1 MFQDRKQIIL
11 SFFFLV
17 CGIYL
22 MRLLYLQVIDD
33 QYHVLGS
40 TGALKKEVQIP
51 LRGQIYDRNG
61 KLLVANVD
69 VYDMYVTPYKVKPMD
84 TTMFCRLF
92 NISKTYFDSTMTIA
106 KSYSRNRA
114 TIFLRQLS
122 KEDYARVAD
131 AMVSFPGFTFELSF
145 FRTYPAHTMAN
156 ALGYI
161 GEISKKKYEE
171 QEVEYYRS
179 GDYIGITGLEKQ
191 YESELRGRRGV
202 KFTMMNVHGEDK
214 GSYAN
219 GEYDTLAVIGK
230 NLISTVDVD
239 VQQLA
244 DSLFQGKTGCAVAI
258 EPSTGEVLA
267 IGSYPYYDP
276 NILSG
281 KQFSKFFKELNRN
294 PDKPLNDRVATGF
307 FRPGSTFKLAQA
319 LVALQLGSITPS
331 TAFPLGG
338 APVKCHN
345 HPGSPND
352 LHNAVRFS
360 CNPYFYHVFRK
371 TMSFTNETNPFK
383 AAPIM
388 LSKWH
393 DMIEKFGYGQ
403 KLGIDLPSES
413 SGLLPNVKYYDKRY
427 GSLQWKFSNIYSLSI
442 GEGEVSI
449 NMLKMANLAATI
461 ANRGYWI
468 TPHLLKGFGQNGKGV
483 DPQLRQIHKTGIDSQ
498 NYEAIIGGMQDAVE
512 RGTVGGGAG
521 IVEGIAICGKTGTS
535 QNKKGRDN
543 SIFIAF
549 APRYNP
555 KIAIAVMVQ
564 NAGFGGS
571 VAAPIATLMIEKYLK
586 RKIERVALKER
597 MMNLSIKTVEAMAG
611 GGANRT
617 KTTPSSATEK
627 TASPVS
633 PSKEGNKPQKEV
645 TKPVKTAFV
654 KPKEINQKS
663 TK

>member
-22 MRLLYLQVIDD
+22 FRLLYLQVIDE
-33 QYHVLGS
+33 QYHTLGS
-40 TGALKKEVQIP
+40 TGALKRAIQIP
-51 LRGQIYDRNG
+51 LRGQVYDRNG

-69 VYDMYVTPYKVKPMD
+69 VYDVYVTPYKVKQMD

-92 NISKTYFDSTMTIA
+92 NITHSYFDSTMTIA
-106 KSYSRNRA
+106 KSYSRNRS
-114 TIFLRQLS
+114 TLFLRQLS

-131 AMVSFPGFTFELSF
+131 AMVGFPGFTFELSF

-161 GEISKKKYEE
+161 GEISKKAYED

-179 GDYIGITGLEKQ
+179 GDYVGITGLEKQ

-214 GSYAN
+214 GSYAD
-219 GEYDTLAVIGK
+219 GKYDTLAVIGK

-258 EPSTGEVLA
+258 EPSTGEILA

-276 NILSG
+276 NTLSG
-281 KQFSKFFKELNRN
+281 KQFSKYFKELYKN

-307 FRPGSTFKLAQA
+307 FRPGSTFKLVQS
-319 LVALQLGSITPS
+319 LVGLQLGSITPE
-331 TAFPLGG
+331 TVFACGN

-345 HPGSPND
+345 HPSGD

-371 TMSFTNETNPFK
+371 TMSETSETNPFK

-393 DMIEKFGYGQ
+393 DMVEKFGYGQ

-413 SGLLPNVKYYDKRY
+413 SGLLPNTKYYNKRY
-427 GSLQWKFSNIYSLSI
+427 GAFQWKFSNIYSLSI
-442 GEGEVSI
+442 GEGEISV

-468 TPHLLKGFGQNGKGV
+468 TPHLLKGFNQSGKGLN
-483 DPQLRQIHKTGIDSQ
+483 PQLKQVHKTDIDPQ

-512 RGTVGGGAG
+512 HGTVGGGAG
-521 IVEGIAICGKTGTS
+521 IVEGITICGKTGTS
-535 QNKKGRDN
+535 QNKKGKDN

-555 KIAIAVMVQ
+555 KIAVAVMVQ

-586 RKIERVALKER
+586 RKIERIALKER
-597 MMNLSIKTVEAMAG
+597 MMNLSIRTVEAMAAG
-611 GGANRT
+611 STSTVKPMAAPLARAM
-617 KTTPSSATEK
+617 KLPEK
-627 TASPVS
+627 QQ
-633 PSKEGNKPQKEV
+633 KEISKPQK
-645 TKPVKTAFV
+645 TAFI
-654 KPKEINQKS
+654 KPKEITQKS

>member
-11 SFFFLV
+11 SFFFLI

-22 MRLLYLQVIDD
+22 LRLLYLQVIDD
-33 QYHVLGS
+33 KYHELGS

-92 NISKTYFDSTMTIA
+92 NINKRYFDSTMVIA
-106 KSYSRNRA
+106 KTYSRNR
-114 TIFLRQLS
+114 TTLFLRQLS

-161 GEISKKKYEE
+161 GEISKKAYES
-171 QEVEYYRS
+171 QETEYYRS

-191 YESELRGRRGV
+191 YESELRGKRGV
-202 KFTMMNVHGEDK
+202 RFTMMNVHGENK

-219 GEYDTLAVIGK
+219 GENDTLAVIGK

-258 EPSTGEVLA
+258 EPSTGEILA

-281 KQFSKFFKELNRN
+281 KQFGKYFKELYRN

-319 LVALQLGSITPS
+319 LIALQLGAITPA

-360 CNPYFYHVFRK
+360 CNPYFYNVFRK
-371 TMSFTNETNPFK
+371 TMGNTPETNPFK

-393 DMIEKFGYGQ
+393 DMVEKFGYGQ

-427 GSLQWKFSNIYSLSI
+427 GSFQWKFSNIYSLSI
-442 GEGEVSI
+442 GEGEVSV

-461 ANRGYWI
+461 ANRGYWL
-468 TPHLLKGFGQNGKGV
+468 TPHLLKGFGQNGRGV
-483 DPQLRQIHKTGIDSQ
+483 SPELKKVHQTGIDAR
-498 NYEAIIGGMQDAVE
+498 NFEAIIGGMQDAVE
-512 RGTVGGGAG
+512 HGTVGGGAG

-535 QNKKGRDN
+535 QNNKKGRDN

-586 RKIERVALKER
+586 RKIERVAIKER
-597 MMNLSIKTVEAMAG
+597 MMNLSIKTFEAMTAG
-611 GGANRT
+611 GNSNEV
-617 KTTPSSATEK
+617 KTLPKPTAQILPKTP
-627 TASPVS
+627 V
-633 PSKEGNKPQKEV
+633 KPQKEAQ
-645 TKPVKTAFV
+645 KPAKTTFT
-654 KPKEINQKS
+654 KPKEINSKI

>member
-17 CGIYL
+17 CGIYSL
-22 MRLLYLQVIDD
+22 RLLYLQVIDD
-33 QYHVLGS
+33 KYHTVGS
-40 TGALKKEVQIP
+40 TNAIKKEVQIP

-92 NISKTYFDSTMTIA
+92 NITKSYFDSTMTVA
-106 KSYSRNRA
+106 KTYSRSR
-114 TIFLRQLS
+114 TTLFLRQLS
-122 KEDYARVAD
+122 KEDYGRVAD
-131 AMVSFPGFTFELSF
+131 AMLNFPGFTFELSF

-161 GEISKKKYEE
+161 GEISKKAYED

-202 KFTMMNVHGEDK
+202 KFTMMNVKGEDK

-230 NLISTVDVD
+230 NLLSTVDLD

-258 EPSTGEVLA
+258 EPSTGEILA

-281 KQFSKFFKELNRN
+281 KQFSKYFKELYRN

-307 FRPGSTFKLAQA
+307 FRPGSTFKLVQS
-319 LVALQLGSITPS
+319 LVGLQLGSITPS
-331 TAFPLGG
+331 TVFICGN
-338 APVKCHN
+338 APVKCHG
-345 HPGSPND
+345 HPSGD

-371 TMSFTNETNPFK
+371 TMAETSETSPFK

-393 DMIEKFGYGQ
+393 DMVKKFGYGQ

-413 SGLLPNVKYYDKRY
+413 SGLLPNVQYYDKRY
-427 GSLQWKFSNIYSLSI
+427 GSFQWKFSNIYSLSI
-442 GEGEVSI
+442 GEGEISV

-468 TPHLLKGFGQNGKGV
+468 TPHLVKGFGQIGKGV
-483 DPQLRQIHKTGIDSQ
+483 NAQLRQIHKTDIDSK
-498 NYEAIIGGMQDAVE
+498 NFEAIIGGMQDAVE
-512 RGTVGGGAG
+512 HGTVGGGNG
-521 IVEGIAICGKTGTS
+521 IVEGITICGKTGTS
-535 QNKKGRDN
+535 QNKKGKDN

-586 RKIERVALKER
+586 RKVERTALKER
-597 MMNLSIKTVEAMAG
+597 MMNWSIKTVEAMAAG
-611 GGANRT
+611 STSTANSVSEPTQQST
-617 KTTPSSATEK
+617 KSLPKTP
-627 TASPVS
+627 V
-633 PSKEGNKPQKEV
+633 KPQKEAA
-645 TKPVKTAFV
+645 KPVKIVFI
-654 KPKEINQKS
+654 KPKESTPNS

>member
-11 SFFFLV
+11 SFFFLI

-22 MRLLYLQVIDD
+22 IRLLYLQVIDD
-33 QYHVLGS
+33 KYHALGS

-92 NISKTYFDSTMTIA
+92 NINKNYFDSTMTLA
-106 KSYSRNRA
+106 KTFSRNRA
-114 TIFLRQLS
+114 TLFLRQLS
-122 KEDYARVAD
+122 KEDYARVSD

-161 GEISKKKYEE
+161 GEISKKAYED
-171 QEVEYYRS
+171 QAVEYYRS

-191 YESELRGRRGV
+191 YEAELRGKRGV
-202 KFTMMNVHGEDK
+202 RFTMMNVHGEDK

-219 GEYDTLAVIGK
+219 GENDTLAVIGK
-230 NLISTVDVD
+230 NLISTVDVE

-281 KQFSKFFKELNRN
+281 KQFSKYFKELYKN

-319 LVALQLGSITPS
+319 LVALQLGAITPS

-360 CNPYFYHVFRK
+360 CNPYFYNVFRK
-371 TMSFTNETNPFK
+371 TMGYTSETNPFK

-393 DMIEKFGYGQ
+393 DMVEKFGYGQ

-427 GSLQWKFSNIYSLSI
+427 GAFQWKFSNIYSLSI

-468 TPHLLKGFGQNGKGV
+468 TPHLLKGFGKNGNGV
-483 DPQLRQIHKTGIDSQ
+483 SPELKKVHKTDIAVQ

-535 QNKKGRDN
+535 QNNKKGRDN

-586 RKIERVALKER
+586 RKIERVAIKER
-597 MMNLSIKTVEAMAG
+597 MLNLSIKTFEAMSAG
-611 GGANRT
+611 GSSNEVKSLPVVPA
-617 KTTPSSATEK
+617 KPLTTLPT
-627 TASPVS
+627 
-633 PSKEGNKPQKEV
+633 KPQKEAQ
-645 TKPVKTAFV
+645 KPLKTTFT
-654 KPKEINQKS
+654 KPKEINPKI
-663 TK
+663 KK

>member
-11 SFFFLV
+11 SFFFLI
-17 CGIYL
+17 CGIYAF
-22 MRLLYLQVIDD
+22 RLFYLQVIDD
-33 QYHVLGS
+33 TYQTIGS
-40 TGALKKEVQIP
+40 TGALKKEVQVP

-92 NISKTYFDSTMTIA
+92 NITRSYFDSTMTAA

-114 TIFLRQLS
+114 TLFLRQLS

-131 AMVSFPGFTFELSF
+131 AMVNFPGFTFEQSF
-145 FRTYPAHTMAN
+145 FRTYPARTMAN

-161 GEISKKKYEE
+161 GEISKKAYEE

-179 GDYIGITGLEKQ
+179 GDYIGITGLEKE
-191 YESELRGRRGV
+191 YEMELRGRRGV
-202 KFTMMNVHGEDK
+202 KFTMMNVHGENK
-214 GSYAN
+214 GSYSN
-219 GEYDTLAVIGK
+219 GEFDTLAVIGK
-230 NLISTVDVD
+230 NLYTTVDVE

-258 EPSTGEVLA
+258 EPRSGEILA

-281 KQFSKFFKELNRN
+281 KQFAKNFKELYRN

-307 FRPGSTFKLAQA
+307 FRPGSTFKLVQA
-319 LVALQLGSITPS
+319 LVALQLGAITPE
-331 TAFPLGG
+331 TFYVCGN
-338 APVKCHN
+338 APVKCHG
-345 HPGSPND
+345 HPSGD

-360 CNPYFYHVFRK
+360 CNPYFYQVFRK
-371 TMSFTNETNPFK
+371 TMGMAGETNPFK
-383 AAPIM
+383 EAPIM

-393 DMIEKFGYGQ
+393 EMVAKFGYGQ

-413 SGLLPNVKYYDKRY
+413 SGLLPSVKYYDKRY
-427 GSLQWKFSNIYSLSI
+427 GQYQWKFSNIYSLSI
-442 GEGEVSI
+442 GEGEVSV

-461 ANRGYWI
+461 ANRGYWV
-468 TPHLLKGFGQNGKGV
+468 TPHLVRGIGQNGKGV
-483 DPQLRQIHKTGIDSQ
+483 KPEHREVHRTDIDTR
-498 NYEAIIGGMQDAVE
+498 NFEAIIGGMQDAVE

-521 IVEGIAICGKTGTS
+521 IVEGIEICGKTGTS
-535 QNKKGRDN
+535 QNKKGKDN

-571 VAAPIATLMIEKYLK
+571 YAAPIATLMIEKYLK
-586 RKIERVALKER
+586 RKIERTALKER
-597 MMNLSIKTVEAMAG
+597 MMNTHIKTVEAMAA
-611 GGANRT
+611 GANAKPIPST
-617 KTTPSSATEK
+617 TQDSKINTPSNSKPNAPVKPEKGATEK
-627 TASPVS
+627 VI
-633 PSKEGNKPQKEV
+633 
-645 TKPVKTAFV
+645 KTTFV
-654 KPKEINQKS
+654 KPKEQNVNQ

>member
-11 SFFFLV
+11 SFFFLI

-22 MRLLYLQVIDD
+22 LRLLYLQVIDD
-33 QYHVLGS
+33 QYHTIGS

-69 VYDMYVTPYKVKPMD
+69 VYDMYVTPYKVRPMD

-92 NISKTYFDSTMTIA
+92 NITRGYFDSTMTVA

-131 AMVSFPGFTFELSF
+131 AMVSFPGFNFELSF
-145 FRTYPAHTMAN
+145 FRTYPARTMAN

-161 GEISKKKYEE
+161 GEISKKAYEQ

-191 YESELRGRRGV
+191 YETELRGRRGV
-202 KFTMMNVHGEDK
+202 RFTMMNVHGENK
-214 GSYAN
+214 GPYAE

-230 NLISTVDVD
+230 NLYTTVDVE
-239 VQQLA
+239 VQQLV

-258 EPSTGEVLA
+258 EPSTGEILT

-281 KQFSKFFKELNRN
+281 KQFSKNFNILYRN

-307 FRPGSTFKLAQA
+307 FRPGSTFKLVQS
-319 LVALQLGSITPS
+319 LVGLQLGAINSET
-331 TAFPLGG
+331 FFVCGN
-338 APVKCHN
+338 APVKCHG
-345 HPGSPND
+345 HPSGD

-360 CNPYFYHVFRK
+360 CNPYFYHVFKK
-371 TMSFTNETNPFK
+371 TMAATPETNPFK

-393 DMIEKFGYGQ
+393 DMVAKFGYGQ

-427 GSLQWKFSNIYSLSI
+427 GSQQWKFSNIYSLSI
-442 GEGEVSI
+442 GEGEISV

-461 ANRGYWI
+461 ANRGHWV
-468 TPHLLKGFGQNGKGV
+468 TPHLVRGIGKNGAGV
-483 DPQLRQIHKTGIDSQ
+483 KPEYRQIHQTEIDRQ
-498 NYEAIIGGMQDAVE
+498 NFEAIIGGMQDAVE

-535 QNKKGRDN
+535 QNKKGKDN
-543 SIFIAF
+543 SVFIAF

-555 KIAIAVMVQ
+555 KIAVAVMVQ

-586 RKIERVALKER
+586 RKIERTAIKER
-597 MMNLSIKTVEAMAG
+597 MLNLSIKTVEAMAAG
-611 GGANRT
+611 GNVKDLRT
-617 KTTPSSATEK
+617 FKAEADKKEVPVKPTKPAKTPEKETPAPIKTTT
-627 TASPVS
+627 
-633 PSKEGNKPQKEV
+633 
-645 TKPVKTAFV
+645 FV
-654 KPKEINQKS
+654 KPKEVNLNS

>member
-17 CGIYL
+17 CTIYAL
-22 MRLLYLQVIDD
+22 RLFYLQVIDD
-33 QYHVLGS
+33 TYHTIGS

-69 VYDMYVTPYKVKPMD
+69 VYDMYVTPYKVKQID
-84 TTMFCRLF
+84 TTTFCRLF
-92 NISKTYFDSTMTIA
+92 NITRSYFDSTMTIA

-114 TIFLRQLS
+114 TLFLRQLS

-145 FRTYPAHTMAN
+145 FRTYPARTMAN

-161 GEISKKKYEE
+161 GEISKKAHEA

-179 GDYIGITGLEKQ
+179 GDYVGITGLEKQ
-191 YESELRGRRGV
+191 YEMDLRGRRGV
-202 KFTMMNVHGEDK
+202 KFTMMNVHGENK
-214 GSYAN
+214 GSYSN

-230 NLISTVDVD
+230 NLFTTVDVE

-258 EPSTGEVLA
+258 EPTTGEILA
-267 IGSYPYYDP
+267 MGSYPYYDP
-276 NILSG
+276 NMLSG
-281 KQFSKFFKELNRN
+281 KQFSKYFKELYKN

-307 FRPGSTFKLAQA
+307 FRPGSTFKLVQS
-319 LVALQLGSITPS
+319 LVALQLGSITPQ
-331 TAFPLGG
+331 TFFACGN
-338 APVKCHN
+338 APVKCHG
-345 HPGSPND
+345 HPSGD
-352 LHNAVRFS
+352 LHNAVRYS

-371 TMSFTNETNPFK
+371 TMSATPETNPFK

-393 DMIEKFGYGQ
+393 DMVEKFGYGQ

-413 SGLLPNVKYYDKRY
+413 SGLLPDVKYYDKRY
-427 GSLQWKFSNIYSLSI
+427 GSNQWKFSNIYSLSI
-442 GEGEVSI
+442 GEGEISV

-461 ANRGYWI
+461 ANRGYWV
-468 TPHLLKGFGQNGKGV
+468 TPHLVRGVGQNGKGV
-483 DPQLRQIHKTGIDSQ
+483 LPEHREVHRTDIEPRHF
-498 NYEAIIGGMQDAVE
+498 EAIIGGMQDAVE

-521 IVEGIAICGKTGTS
+521 IVEGIEICGKTGTS
-535 QNKKGRDN
+535 QNKKGKDN

-586 RKIERVALKER
+586 RKIERTDIKER
-597 MMNLSIKTVEAMAG
+597 MLNLSIKTVEAMAA
-611 GGANRT
+611 GGAAKT
-617 KTTPSSATEK
+617 IPVIKPESISKPTSKVPVAPTKPKKEVETSVKTT
-627 TASPVS
+627 
-633 PSKEGNKPQKEV
+633 
-645 TKPVKTAFV
+645 FI
-654 KPKEINQKS
+654 KPKEENLNK

>member
-22 MRLLYLQVIDD
+22 LRLLYLQVIDD
-33 QYHVLGS
+33 KYHTVGS
-40 TGALKKEVQIP
+40 TNAIKKEVQIP

-92 NISKTYFDSTMTIA
+92 NITKNYFDSTMTIA
-106 KSYSRNRA
+106 KTYSRSRT

-145 FRTYPAHTMAN
+145 FRTYPARTMAN

-161 GEISKKKYEE
+161 GEISKKAYEN

-202 KFTMMNVHGEDK
+202 KFTMMNVKGEDK
-214 GSYAN
+214 GSYAS

-230 NLISTVDVD
+230 NLISTVDVE

-258 EPSTGEVLA
+258 EPNTGEILA

-281 KQFSKFFKELNRN
+281 KQFSKYFNELYRN

-307 FRPGSTFKLAQA
+307 FRPGSTFKLVQS
-319 LVALQLGSITPS
+319 LVGLQLGSIDPS
-331 TAFPLGG
+331 TVFVCGN
-338 APVKCHN
+338 APVKCHR
-345 HPGSPND
+345 HPSGD

-371 TMSFTNETNPFK
+371 TMAATSETSPFK

-393 DMIEKFGYGQ
+393 DMVEKFGYGQ

-427 GSLQWKFSNIYSLSI
+427 GAFQWKFSNIYSLSI
-442 GEGEVSI
+442 GEGEISV

-468 TPHLLKGFGQNGKGV
+468 TPHLVKGFGQAGKGLN
-483 DPQLRQIHKTGIDSQ
+483 PQLRQVHKTDIDPK
-498 NYEAIIGGMQDAVE
+498 NFEAIIGGMQDAVE

-586 RKIERVALKER
+586 RKIERTAVKER
-597 MMNLSIKTVEAMAG
+597 MLNLSIKTVEAMAAG
-611 GGANRT
+611 STSTFKPVTPTPTPTPATQT
-617 KTTPSSATEK
+617 KPK
-627 TASPVS
+627 SP
-633 PSKEGNKPQKEV
+633 EKPQKEAP
-645 TKPVKTAFV
+645 KPVKTAFI
-654 KPKEINQKS
+654 KPKEINPNS

>member
-22 MRLLYLQVIDD
+22 LRLLYLQVIDD
-33 QYHVLGS
+33 QYHTIGS

-69 VYDMYVTPYKVKPMD
+69 VYDMYVTPYKVKQMD
-84 TTMFCRLF
+84 TSMFCRLF
-92 NISKTYFDSTMTIA
+92 NISRTYFDSTMAVA
-106 KSYSRNRA
+106 KSYSRNRE
-114 TIFLRQLS
+114 TLFLRQLS

-131 AMVSFPGFTFELSF
+131 AMVSFPGFRFELSF
-145 FRTYPAHTMAN
+145 FRTYPAHTMSN

-161 GEISKKKYEE
+161 GEISKKAYED

-179 GDYIGITGLEKQ
+179 GDYVGITGLEKQ
-191 YESELRGRRGV
+191 YEMELRGRRGV
-202 KFTMMNVHGEDK
+202 KFTMMNVHGENK
-214 GSYAN
+214 GSYSD
-219 GEYDTLAVIGK
+219 GEFDTLAVIGK
-230 NLISTVDVD
+230 NLYTTVDVEI
-239 VQQLA
+239 QQLA

-258 EPSTGEVLA
+258 EPATGEVLA

-281 KQFSKFFKELNRN
+281 KQFAKNFKELYRN

-307 FRPGSTFKLAQA
+307 FRPGSTFKLVQA
-319 LVALQLGSITPS
+319 LVALQLGAIAPS

-360 CNPYFYHVFRK
+360 CNPYFYNVFRK
-371 TMSFTNETNPFK
+371 TMSETSETNPFK

-393 DMIEKFGYGQ
+393 EMVEKFGYGQ

-413 SGLLPNVKYYDKRY
+413 SGLLPSVKYYDKRY
-427 GSLQWKFSNIYSLSI
+427 GAFQWKFSNIYSLSI
-442 GEGEVSI
+442 GEGEVSV

-461 ANRGYWI
+461 ANRGYWV
-468 TPHLLKGFGQNGKGV
+468 TPHLVRGIGQNGRGLKP
-483 DPQLRQIHKTGIDSQ
+483 DQKQIHRTEIDSRHF
-498 NYEAIIGGMQDAVE
+498 EAIIGGMQDAVE

-535 QNKKGRDN
+535 QNKKGKDN
-543 SIFIAF
+543 SVFIAF

-571 VAAPIATLMIEKYLK
+571 VAAPIATLMIEKYLNRVIK
-586 RKIERVALKER
+586 RTAIKER
-597 MMNLSIKTVEAMAG
+597 MLNLSIRTVESMAAG
-611 GGANRT
+611 GASKDLRSLSPQSNKPT
-617 KTTPSSATEK
+617 ISEPTAPKSKPQSEPVKVIKTT
-627 TASPVS
+627 
-633 PSKEGNKPQKEV
+633 
-645 TKPVKTAFV
+645 FV
-654 KPKEINQKS
+654 KPKETNLNS